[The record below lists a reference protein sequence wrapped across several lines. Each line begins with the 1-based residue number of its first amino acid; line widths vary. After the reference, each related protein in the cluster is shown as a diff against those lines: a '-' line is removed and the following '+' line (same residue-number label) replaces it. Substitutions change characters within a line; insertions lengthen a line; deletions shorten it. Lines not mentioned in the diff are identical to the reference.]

1 MFLTNAHKG
10 KNDFWRYIICLL
22 VALVASQVIG
32 AIPLGLAIIL
42 SGAKNIGTSPAQI
55 IEATGLSKNL
65 FLVLMLI
72 PFIIGLICLVAIIK
86 TLHGRTFKDT
96 TTGANKFRFNRFLKG
111 FLLWF
116 FLYMLMMGTFYFLNP
131 ENFVFNFQPEQFFIL
146 ILISFLLIPIQTGF
160 EEVLFRGYLMQGFYL
175 LTKDKWK
182 AVIITGVLFAAIHGL
197 NPEVK
202 AFGLGL
208 AMGQYMLFGLMF
220 GFITVMDDGIELAW
234 GAHAANNIF
243 VSIFVTYKAFAIQTP
258 ALFTQKELNPVLD
271 LNLLF
276 VAAALFTLICFKA
289 FKWKFSKA
297 DNPA

>member
-1 MFLTNAHKG
+1 MFLTKAHKG
-10 KNDFWRYIICLL
+10 KNNFWRYLISIL
-22 VALVASQVIG
+22 VALIASQVIG
-32 AIPLGLAIIL
+32 AIPLGLAVIL
-42 SGAKNIGTSPAQI
+42 SGAENIGSSPADI
-55 IEATGLSKNL
+55 IEATGISKNL

-72 PFIIGLICLVAIIK
+72 PFVIGLIFLIAIIK
-86 TLHGRTFKDT
+86 TLHGRTFTDT
-96 TTGANKFRFNRFLKG
+96 TTGATRFRIGRFIKG

-116 FLYMLMMGTFYFLNP
+116 FLYLVMMATLYFLNP
-131 ENFVFNFQPEQFFIL
+131 ENFVFAFQPKQFFIL

-175 LTKDKWK
+175 LTKDKWM
-182 AVIITGVLFAAIHGL
+182 AVIITAVLFAAIHGF

-202 AFGLGL
+202 AFGIVLS
-208 AMGQYMLFGLMF
+208 MGQYILFGLMF

-258 ALFTQKELNPVLD
+258 ALFTQKELNPALD

-276 VAAALFTLICFKA
+276 VAAALFSLICFKA
-289 FKWKFSKA
+289 FNWKLKKA
-297 DNPA
+297 DNPT